1 MISQDLITVFLM
13 GLAGSVHCVGMCGGI
28 ASLLGS
34 QIKSSS
40 KSATRLLGYHLL
52 YNLGRLTSYTVAG
65 MLIAGLGQW
74 IALAGQSVGLP
85 NISRLIIGLLTV
97 FFGVYLLGWTVFLL
111 PLEKAGSFLWQR
123 IEPVARKF
131 LPVQSPAQAL
141 VLGLLWGWLPCGMV
155 YVALSWT
162 VVVAEPLQGGLLMAA
177 FGLGTLPAMMGI
189 GMAGSW
195 LMKILAKPSLRAILG
210 SLVALY
216 GLVLMAG
223 FVMGTGSH
231 LHH

>member
-85 NISRLIIGLLTV
+85 NISRLIIGLLTLL
-97 FFGVYLLGWTVFLL
+97 FGVYLLGWTVFLL
-111 PLEKAGSFLWQR
+111 PLERAGSFLWRR

-141 VLGLLWGWLPCGMV
+141 MLGLLWGWLPCGMV

-162 VVVAEPLQGGLLMAA
+162 VVVAEPLQGGMLMAA

-189 GMAGSW
+189 GMAGPW

-210 SLVALY
+210 SFVALY
-216 GLVLMAG
+216 GLALMAG